1 MGLAY
6 CVLICGSVRITES
19 QIVRAAPDGRKGAMN
34 WFILIVAGLF
44 EIGWAIGLK
53 YTAGF
58 TRLWPTVATLFSMVI
73 SLGLLGIAMRSL
85 PVGTAYAVWV
95 GVGTVGTALL
105 GIILLDEPATVA
117 RLVSLGL
124 IVAGLVGLKLASPT

>member
-1 MGLAY
+1 
-6 CVLICGSVRITES
+6 
-19 QIVRAAPDGRKGAMN
+19 MN